1 MTSVLYRAQLVKST
15 ALVSYNCFA
24 IGVKAQVTRGWL
36 GREGRHGTGTGP
48 PRHDGLH
55 LEEVRMESTPRWG
68 ITLPLRSLPLPGQRD
83 LVAAL
88 PDLGY
93 TDAWSSEVNGADAF
107 APLAVAA
114 QWTTGL
120 RFGTAIAGIYTRGPA
135 LLAMDA
141 ATCASLAPGRF
152 VLGIGTSSPVIVE
165 DWNGLKLDRPY
176 QRARDTLK
184 FLRPVLAGEKVSGEF
199 ETFTVRGF
207 RLDPPPA
214 QPPGLALAALR
225 PGMVRLAA
233 TLADGAITN
242 WLAPSDVPT
251 VRAVAG
257 PDCELIA
264 RIFVVPTD
272 DIATARAIG
281 RRMIAAYLTVPVY
294 AAFHVWLGRG
304 EVLRPMQDAWA
315 AGDRKK
321 ALELIPDEVVD
332 ELVVHGPAQA
342 CRERVAE
349 YHATG
354 LDTPVIMIVPAPG
367 VDETAAV
374 RQL

>member
-1 MTSVLYRAQLVKST
+1 M
-15 ALVSYNCFA
+15 N
-24 IGVKAQVTRGWL
+24 
-36 GREGRHGTGTGP
+36 
-48 PRHDGLH
+48 
-55 LEEVRMESTPRWG
+55 
-68 ITLPLRSLPLPGQRD
+68 
-83 LVAAL
+83 
-88 PDLGY
+88 
-93 TDAWSSEVNGADAF
+93 
-107 APLAVAA
+107 
-114 QWTTGL
+114 
-120 RFGTAIAGIYTRGPA
+120 
-135 LLAMDA
+135 A

-152 VLGIGTSSPVIVE
+152 VLGIGTSSPVIVA
-165 DWNGLKLDRPY
+165 DWNGLELDRPY

-184 FLRPVLAGEKVSGEF
+184 FLRPALAGEKVSAEF
-199 ETFTVRGF
+199 DSFTIRGF

-242 WLAPSDVPT
+242 WLAPADVPT

-257 PDCELIA
+257 PGCELIA
-264 RIFVVPTD
+264 RIFVVPTAD
-272 DIATARAIG
+272 AATARAIG

-321 ALELIPDEVVD
+321 ALKLIPDEVVD
-332 ELVVHGPAQA
+332 ELVVHGPAEA

-367 VDETAAV
+367 VDEAAAV
-374 RQL
+374 RQLAPPA